1 MSDPVTPLLV
11 GKDEHGGL
19 PSLPRPDAPK
29 AAHWSLEAVVAVERP
44 HDATVS
50 PDGSRVAFLL
60 DRDTTDLW
68 TLPVSGGP
76 AARLTTGRPLTAFW
90 EDTPPAWSA
99 DGSQLAYA
107 EGGAVWVV
115 VAAGGPPRRLVE
127 AGSPLWLDAG
137 RLAGTVERGEVTR
150 LAEFSV
156 DDPWPRPLTP
166 AAWSAGTAAVV
177 PGSARVV
184 CEGNPPDDF
193 DRSDLWL
200 VDDAAGEV
208 RRLCGAPGRRDHS
221 PAVAPPGGPVA
232 YVSERGGWD
241 ELCLVGLDGSGERQ
255 LTAEGADFSAP
266 CWRPD
271 GGVIAAV
278 RTRAGRSDLV
288 LVDPGSGTVTPAAPG
303 GTWSRPQWAED
314 GSLVAVHEDHR
325 TPPRL
330 VRVEPGGPATTL
342 LEGVP
347 AAVAAAPY
355 VTPERVS
362 YRSADGLEIEGFL
375 FKPPAADHRRVPAV
389 VYPHGG
395 PTSFYGDEWDGH
407 AQYFINKGYAWFA
420 VNFRGSTSY
429 GQAFERA
436 NRGVWGTADTADCL
450 AAADYLAALDWVD
463 PRRLA
468 IFGASYG
475 SYLALASLAD
485 DPQQRFAC
493 GVAKFGDSDIA
504 TSWAEGD
511 RVGREDLERMMGRPA
526 EAPDAYRAGS
536 PLHRVARITRP
547 LLVAHGEADDR
558 VPPRQSAQLVD
569 ALRREGKTFEYLTY
583 PTEGHGFLRREP
595 QLHFYRRLERFLDW
609 HLM

>member
-1 MSDPVTPLLV
+1 MSDPTPLLV

-50 PDGSRVAFLL
+50 PDGARVAFLL

-68 TLPVSGGP
+68 VLPTAGGP
-76 AARLTTGRPLTAFW
+76 AERLTTGRPLTAFW
-90 EDTPPAWSA
+90 EDTAPAWSP
-99 DGSQLAYA
+99 DGSRLAYA
-107 EGGAVWVV
+107 EGDAVWV
-115 VAAGGPPRRLVE
+115 VAAGGLPRRLVE

-137 RLAGTVERGEVTR
+137 HLAGTVERAEVTR
-150 LAEFSV
+150 LAMFAA

-166 AAWSAGTAAVV
+166 GAWSAGTAAVV
-177 PGSARVV
+177 PGSTLVV
-184 CEGNPPDDF
+184 CEGNPPEDL

-200 VDDAAGEV
+200 VDPVSGEV

-221 PAVAPPGGPVA
+221 PAVDPRGGRVA
-232 YVSERGGWD
+232 YVSARDGWD
-241 ELCLVGLDGSGERQ
+241 ELCLVGLDAGGERR

-271 GGVIAAV
+271 GGALAAV

-288 LVDPGSGTVTPAAPG
+288 LVDPASGAVSVLAPG
-303 GTWSRPQWAED
+303 GTWTRPQWTEGGGLA
-314 GSLVAVHEDHR
+314 AVYEDHR

-330 VRVEPGGPATTL
+330 ARVDADGKVVTL
-342 LEGVP
+342 FAGVP
-347 AAVAAAPY
+347 AAVAAAPHL
-355 VTPERVS
+355 TPQIVRYS
-362 YRSADGLEIEGFL
+362 SSDGLEVEGFL
-375 FKPPAADHRRVPAV
+375 FRPPAADRGRVPAI

-395 PTSFYGDEWDGH
+395 PTSYYGDEWDGH
-407 AQYFINKGYAWFA
+407 AQYFIDKGYAWFA

-436 NRGVWGTADTADCL
+436 NRGVWGVADNADCL

-475 SYLALASLAD
+475 SYLALAALAR
-485 DPQQRFAC
+485 DPQHRFAC

-511 RVGREDLERMMGRPA
+511 RVGREDLERMMGRPIQ
-526 EAPDAYRAGS
+526 APEAYRAGS
-536 PLHRVARITRP
+536 PLHWVSDITRP
-547 LLVAHGEADDR
+547 ILVAHGEADDR